1 LIRYFAADLFDVT
14 FYCKIKIRFKS
25 LPTARLVR
33 SLFFF
38 TFEKIS
44 TMLNRRKFLQLSTLS
59 APLLSFKNMLTN
71 GKAQTKPIV
80 VSTWNNG
87 REVNKEAWKI
97 LSANGR
103 ALDAVEAGARYVED
117 TIDCCIG
124 LGGYPDRDGIVTL
137 DSCIMDENA
146 NCGSVGAIE
155 RIKHPVSVARK
166 IMETTPHIMLVGQ
179 GAQQF
184 ALENGFKREPEI
196 LSEPA
201 RQAYENWLKKNEYK
215 PEINIENKDAEKK
228 NKKGNGPFAPQF
240 FDDGSVNHDTMGLVA
255 LDQSGNM
262 SGAVTTSGMAFK
274 IHGRV
279 GDSPIIGAGLF
290 VDNEVG
296 AATSSG
302 MGEEVIRICGTHL
315 VVEYMRQGYSPEI
328 ACRKA
333 IERIIHRSVEKAK
346 KVQVGFLALNNKGE
360 YGAYAIQ
367 KGFVFAVKSN
377 GEEKIYAAKYFYD
390 LGVT

>member
-1 LIRYFAADLFDVT
+1 
-14 FYCKIKIRFKS
+14 
-25 LPTARLVR
+25 
-33 SLFFF
+33 
-38 TFEKIS
+38 
-44 TMLNRRKFLQLSTLS
+44 MLNRRKFLQLSTL
-59 APLLSFKNMLTN
+59 ATPLFSFKNVFN
-71 GKAQTKPIV
+71 NSKAQTKPIV

-87 REVNKEAWKI
+87 KEVNAEAWKI
-97 LSANGR
+97 LSNNGR

-155 RIKHPVSVARK
+155 QIKHPVSVARK
-166 IMETTPHIMLVGQ
+166 IMETTPHIMLVGE

-184 ALENGFKREPEI
+184 ALENGFKKQPQV

-201 RQAYENWLKKNEYK
+201 KKAYENWLKKSEYK
-215 PEINIENKDAEKK
+215 PEINIENKDAAEKSK
-228 NKKGNGPFAPQF
+228 TGNGPFAPQY
-240 FDDGSVNHDTMGLVA
+240 FDDGRINHDTMGLVA
-255 LDQSGNM
+255 LDASGNM

-302 MGEEVIRICGTHL
+302 MGEEVMRICGTHV

-328 ACRKA
+328 ACKKA
-333 IERIIHRSVEKAK
+333 IERIIHRSEAKAK
-346 KVQVGFLALNNKGE
+346 TVQVGFLALNNKGE

-377 GEEKIYAAKYFYD
+377 GEEKIYPAKYFYD